1 MAINNADED
10 INLLFTGIKIN
21 NTDAFKG
28 KAAWQIDQ
36 IKVPYDQNTISF
48 DFIALANNNPG
59 QYIYQYKMKGI
70 DKDWIEN
77 KEMQTVRYF
86 LPPGNYVFQVF
97 ASRFFNKDAR
107 PMKEI
112 SITVQQP
119 FWKAWWFLTG
129 LAVLFIGSMAYAI
142 NQYNR
147 RKYRKKLIELESEH
161 KIQLERERISRD
173 LHDSIGAYANAVL
186 YSTELLE
193 KQEGVKR
200 KDELMNDLK
209 FASKDIITSLRA
221 TIWALKKDNYTEE
234 DCLLRI
240 RNFIQPFSRYYPHIH
255 FKIEGEASAQKKL
268 HYTKALNVVR
278 IIQEAVT
285 NAIKHAGAE
294 NIIIQSNEGDEKWQL
309 SVTDD
314 GIGFV
319 EETIKGTEQGNGLDN
334 MKKRSLD
341 SGVDLA
347 LNSRPGA
354 GTKIT
359 ILI

>member
-1 MAINNADED
+1 
-10 INLLFTGIKIN
+10 
-21 NTDAFKG
+21 
-28 KAAWQIDQ
+28 
-36 IKVPYDQNTISF
+36 
-48 DFIALANNNPG
+48 
-59 QYIYQYKMKGI
+59 
-70 DKDWIEN
+70 
-77 KEMQTVRYF
+77 
-86 LPPGNYVFQVF
+86 
-97 ASRFFNKDAR
+97 
-107 PMKEI
+107 
-112 SITVQQP
+112 
-119 FWKAWWFLTG
+119 
-129 LAVLFIGSMAYAI
+129 MAYAI

-234 DCLLRI
+234 DCLMRI